1 MALLLVKHTVKNF
14 DKWHQAFKKIDH
26 ISQSYG
32 CSKAR
37 IWRESSYP
45 NSVLIMFEFATEE
58 QAHEYMED
66 DEIVRACQVGNLSR
80 HARIEFFDKFDY

>member
-1 MALLLVKHTVKNF
+1 MALLLVKHTVENF
-14 DKWHQAFKKIDH
+14 DKWLHAFKKIKH

-32 CSKAR
+32 CTKTC

-45 NSVLIMFEFATEE
+45 NSILIMFEFETEK

-66 DEIVRACQVGNLSR
+66 DEIVRACQEGNLSR
-80 HARIEFFDKFDY
+80 HARIEFFDEFDY